1 MFMVRHHTC
10 RRLTKGITGQ
20 WVRGRVHTGSID
32 VVGIH
37 STRLG
42 QHNVYTARRYGVVRT
57 LNRRTQVTHQS
68 RNGSKSGRYAFDTDA
83 LCHGSPGM
91 CITTQYT
98 TI

>member
-10 RRLTKGITGQ
+10 RRLTNVLTGQ
-20 WVRGRVHTGSID
+20 WVHRRVHIGSID

-42 QHNVYTARRYGVVRT
+42 QHNVYTVRRYGVVRT
-57 LNRRTQVTHQS
+57 LNRRTQVAQQS

-91 CITTQYT
+91 CMSIHLV
-98 TI
+98 

>member
-20 WVRGRVHTGSID
+20 WVRGRVHTGSIGT
-32 VVGIH
+32 VGIH

-42 QHNVYTARRYGVVRT
+42 EHNVHTVRRYGVVWT
-57 LNRRTQVTHQS
+57 LNRRTQVTVHS
-68 RNGSKSGRYAFDTDA
+68 YNGSKSGRYAFDTDA

-91 CITTQYT
+91 CITT
-98 TI
+98 I